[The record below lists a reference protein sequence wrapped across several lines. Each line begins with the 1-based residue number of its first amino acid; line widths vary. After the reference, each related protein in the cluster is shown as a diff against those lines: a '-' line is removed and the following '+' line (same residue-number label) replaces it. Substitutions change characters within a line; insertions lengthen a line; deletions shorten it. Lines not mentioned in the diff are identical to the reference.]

1 MRRILSA
8 ALAWGLIAFATAA
21 HADEPPHFTYAPAP
35 PGTLV
40 QSTVVYLAGE
50 AMHSQWRTVLSKT
63 ATQWYLSL
71 YAIDGTTYHLTYRSP
86 SGGTPFPAHGPHITG
101 ASIVGAGEFMG
112 SGVQQAVILSH
123 DAAGGGCG
131 TARLDVLFLD
141 AAMQMPMS
149 TLTLENRCY
158 LSAKVVHGANGDALA
173 VTGPIRNGNAIEV
186 ATATLT
192 FHNGRWTQSPRAFR
206 MVTGG

>member
-1 MRRILSA
+1 MRRSFSA
-8 ALAWGLIAFATAA
+8 ALTALLFALATAA
-21 HADEPPHFTYAPAP
+21 RADEPPHFTYAPSP

-71 YAIDGTTYHLTYRSP
+71 YAIDGTTYHLAYRSP
-86 SGGTPFPAHGPHITG
+86 NGNTPFPSNGPRISS
-101 ASIVGAGEFMG
+101 ASIVGGGEFMG

-158 LSAKVVHGANGDALA
+158 LSAKIVHGASGDTLT

-186 ATATLT
+186 ATATFA
-192 FHNGRWTQSPRAFR
+192 FHNGRWTQSPRAFHV
-206 MVTGG
+206 VTGG